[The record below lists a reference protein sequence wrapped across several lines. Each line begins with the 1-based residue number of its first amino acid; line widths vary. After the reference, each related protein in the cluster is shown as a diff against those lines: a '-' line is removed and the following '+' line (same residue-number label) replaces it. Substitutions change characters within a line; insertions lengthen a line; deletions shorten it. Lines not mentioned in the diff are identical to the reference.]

1 MRLTDFFALSTRA
14 LTTKTSRTLLTVL
27 GMGVGIGAVLFLV
40 SLGYGLQE
48 VLIKEIT
55 TDKSFVTLDVT
66 PGDSELLKLTDK
78 NIEQIQGVV
87 GIKEVSPVKEFVA
100 QATFNNLTGEID
112 VISIKPSFFELSG
125 IDSSFKL
132 GSPFNSSEI
141 DKIVVS
147 ESMLKLFGNNEQDGI
162 GKTVKITFL
171 TTDEDEGVK
180 KIENNFEIVGVVGK
194 QMQSVAFIH
203 SDNFKDYNLGDY
215 SLIKVEAVNSEA
227 IKATRQGIVDLGFAV
242 SAISDIVDQA
252 NKVFKAITIV
262 LAFFGI
268 IALIVSAIGMFNT
281 MTITLLER
289 IQEIGVM
296 KSLGASNGN
305 IAKLFI
311 TESSIMGFLGSIT
324 GIILG
329 LLGSETFNYALNFL
343 ARNMGGEPID
353 IFYSPLW
360 FILFIVIFGS
370 VIGFLTGVLPARRA
384 GKIDPLDALRYK

>member
-1 MRLTDFFALSTRA
+1 
-14 LTTKTSRTLLTVL
+14 
-27 GMGVGIGAVLFLV
+27 
-40 SLGYGLQE
+40 
-48 VLIKEIT
+48 
-55 TDKSFVTLDVT
+55 
-66 PGDSELLKLTDK
+66 
-78 NIEQIQGVV
+78 
-87 GIKEVSPVKEFVA
+87 
-100 QATFNNLTGEID
+100 
-112 VISIKPSFFELSG
+112 
-125 IDSSFKL
+125 
-132 GSPFNSSEI
+132 
-141 DKIVVS
+141 
-147 ESMLKLFGNNEQDGI
+147 MLKLFGNNEQDGI